1 MGREYTPAIDMF
13 VDESRVFIGSLTN
26 SSANKDLSIVLHGTG
41 SPGNTVPT
49 AQEIALFFASNK
61 DEVSSH
67 FVIGRDGTVV
77 QCVSLKDGSGANC
90 CVESGYD
97 GFWTPY
103 LKKYNNL
110 NLCTIS
116 IEHCN
121 NIDNSLSPTR
131 EQLAASES
139 LIKFLM
145 QKYDIPTERIKTH
158 ASINPKSRA
167 HCPGNYPLQELIQ
180 AMATKQATISETQV
194 ETEITDLEKSLQ
206 TVEAELQALRGMV
219 VVKGPTVIE

>member
-1 MGREYTPAIDMF
+1 MGREYGPAIDMY
-13 VDESRVFIGSLTN
+13 VDESRVFIGSVAN

-41 SPGNTVPT
+41 SPGNAVPT

-77 QCVSLKDGSGANC
+77 QCVSLKDGAGSNC
-90 CVESGYD
+90 CVEAGYD
-97 GFWTPY
+97 GYWNSY
-103 LKKYNNL
+103 LKKYSNL

-131 EQLAASES
+131 EQLQSSEQ
-139 LIKFLM
+139 LVQFLCKKF
-145 QKYDIPTERIKTH
+145 QIPTDRIKTH
-158 ASINPKSRA
+158 ASIDPKTRA
-167 HCPGNYPLQELIQ
+167 RCPGNYPIQELIQ
-180 AMATKQATISETQV
+180 SMGSKQATISETQV
-194 ETEITDLEKSLQ
+194 ETEITDLEKALQ
-206 TVEAELQALRGMV
+206 QAETELQALRGMV
-219 VVKGPTVIE
+219 TVKGPTVIE